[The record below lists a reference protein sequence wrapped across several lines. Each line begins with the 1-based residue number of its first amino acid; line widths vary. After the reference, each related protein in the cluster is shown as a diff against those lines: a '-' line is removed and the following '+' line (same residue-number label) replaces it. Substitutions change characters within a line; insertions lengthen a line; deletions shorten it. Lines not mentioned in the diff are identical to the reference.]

1 MDVNPRNPLLPLAP
15 REGGYYYPWK
25 WCSVGVETAV
35 LKGGKRG
42 VPPQVAPSPTFLRTP
57 NTPTTVNVSR
67 NPSGMDDGRS
77 PSGGADTLKG
87 GKGGMY

>member
-35 LKGGKRG
+35 FEGGKEG
-42 VPPQVAPSPTFLRTP
+42 GSSSSSPFS
-57 NTPTTVNVSR
+57 NVSTYPEYTDNCKR
-67 NPSGMDDGRS
+67 SLGYSGMDDGRS

-87 GKGGMY
+87 GN